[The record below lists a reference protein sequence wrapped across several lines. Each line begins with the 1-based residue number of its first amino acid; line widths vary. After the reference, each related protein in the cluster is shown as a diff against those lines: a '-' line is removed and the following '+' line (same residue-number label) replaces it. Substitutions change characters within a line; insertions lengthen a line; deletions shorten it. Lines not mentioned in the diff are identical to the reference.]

1 MKLTNFSVTSGNR
14 LGALETTGSQVSAA
28 LDDNIAAAEKLQQ
41 KNQKLIQSLDALQS
55 STGGGSDLSQQ
66 ISDIKDQTQSYT
78 DLLNS
83 LKSGKKTIDGAVT
96 SAADARSDLGDLSAK
111 SQDSLQDVKQKLLED
126 LIPKLETQISRI
138 GKKLIREQWDELLLK
153 GGYAAA
159 QMIPEIS
166 RVYIQLN
173 ADRFIK
179 KGKRPED
186 LIYQPQFHFADMKWE
201 FSDWMFLEYLSN
213 PQRAAELFAQKWLLE
228 KLPEFSKKEICIG
241 CIREEMEEMLKKT
254 GTGPEVSLP
263 RSA

>member
-1 MKLTNFSVTSGNR
+1 M
-14 LGALETTGSQVSAA
+14 
-28 LDDNIAAAEKLQQ
+28 
-41 KNQKLIQSLDALQS
+41 
-55 STGGGSDLSQQ
+55 
-66 ISDIKDQTQSYT
+66 
-78 DLLNS
+78 
-83 LKSGKKTIDGAVT
+83 
-96 SAADARSDLGDLSAK
+96 
-111 SQDSLQDVKQKLLED
+111 
-126 LIPKLETQISRI
+126 ETQISRI
-138 GKKLIREQWDELLLK
+138 GKKLIREQWDETFVK
-153 GGYAAA
+153 RRVCSCTDDPGD
-159 QMIPEIS
+159 QQ
-166 RVYIQLN
+166 VYIQLN

-228 KLPEFSKKEICIG
+228 KLPEISKKKICIG

>member
-1 MKLTNFSVTSGNR
+1 M
-14 LGALETTGSQVSAA
+14 
-28 LDDNIAAAEKLQQ
+28 
-41 KNQKLIQSLDALQS
+41 
-55 STGGGSDLSQQ
+55 
-66 ISDIKDQTQSYT
+66 
-78 DLLNS
+78 
-83 LKSGKKTIDGAVT
+83 
-96 SAADARSDLGDLSAK
+96 
-111 SQDSLQDVKQKLLED
+111 
-126 LIPKLETQISRI
+126 ISRI

-153 GGYAAA
+153 GGYTAA
-159 QMIPEIS
+159 QMILEIS

-228 KLPEFSKKEICIG
+228 KLPEISKKKICIG

-254 GTGPEVSLP
+254 GTGPEASLP

>member
-1 MKLTNFSVTSGNR
+1 MIHMPEYSLYEAEDIFLKPIGIP
-14 LGALETTGSQVSAA
+14 
-28 LDDNIAAAEKLQQ
+28 DDF
-41 KNQKLIQSLDALQS
+41 
-55 STGGGSDLSQQ
+55 GFP
-66 ISDIKDQTQSYT
+66 
-78 DLLNS
+78 
-83 LKSGKKTIDGAVT
+83 V
-96 SAADARSDLGDLSAK
+96 R
-111 SQDSLQDVKQKLLED
+111 ED
-126 LIPKLETQISRI
+126 LIPKTGNTDKAALERNLS
-138 GKKLIREQWDELLLK
+138 GNNGMNFLLK

-228 KLPEFSKKEICIG
+228 KTSG
-241 CIREEMEEMLKKT
+241 DLKKRRS
-254 GTGPEVSLP
+254 VSDVSG
-263 RSA
+263 RKWKKC